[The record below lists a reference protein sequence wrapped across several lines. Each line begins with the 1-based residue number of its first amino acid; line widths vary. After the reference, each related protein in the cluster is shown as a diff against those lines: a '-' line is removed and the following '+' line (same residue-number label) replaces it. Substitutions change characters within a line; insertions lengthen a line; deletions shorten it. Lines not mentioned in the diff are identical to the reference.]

1 MIDVRILRVG
11 RTSAL
16 LELAGGDEVEVWRA
30 ELWRRRDAG
39 DLSATDIVTGART
52 VLVDGCADIETVID
66 AMRGWTPRAGSDPAP
81 GEHVTIPIRYG
92 GEDLEWV
99 AAHLGRSRD
108 AFVAWHLD
116 TEFRVAFCGFAPGFA
131 YMTGLDVSVPR
142 LSTPRP
148 RVPSGSVGLAD
159 TYCGIYPTSSPGG
172 WRLIGTTDAVL
183 FDSDRA
189 APALLTPGA
198 RVRFTR
204 VGR

>member
-16 LELAGGDEVEVWRA
+16 LELADGNEVEAWRA
-30 ELWRRRDAG
+30 ELWRRRDRG
-39 DLSATDIVTGART
+39 DFTATDIVTGART
-52 VLVDGCADIETVID
+52 VLLDGCADAETAIN
-66 AMRGWTPRAGSDPAP
+66 AMRTWTPRDGSAFTQ
-81 GEHVTIPIRYG
+81 GELATVPMRYD

-99 AAHLGRSRD
+99 AAHLGHSVD

-142 LSTPRP
+142 LATPRP
-148 RVPSGSVGLAD
+148 RVRSGSVGLAD

-172 WRLIGTTDAVL
+172 WRLIGTTDVAL
-183 FDSDRA
+183 FDPDRA
-189 APALLTPGA
+189 APALLTPGT
-198 RVRFTR
+198 RVRFR
-204 VGR
+204 LAR

>member
-16 LELAGGDEVEVWRA
+16 LELADGDEVEAWRS
-30 ELWRRRDAG
+30 ELWRRRDGG

-52 VLVDGCADIETVID
+52 VLVDGCADIDIAID
-66 AMRGWTPRAGSDPAP
+66 AMRGWTPRAGSASNQ
-81 GEHVTIPIRYG
+81 GEHATIPIRYG

-99 AAHLGRSRD
+99 AAHLGFSLD

-116 TEFRVAFCGFAPGFA
+116 IEFRVAFCGFAPGFA
-131 YMTGLDVSVPR
+131 YMTGLDASVPR
-142 LSTPRP
+142 LPTPRP

-159 TYCGIYPTSSPGG
+159 RYCGIYPTPSPGG
-172 WRLIGTTDAVL
+172 WRLIGTTDVAL
-183 FDSDRA
+183 FDPDRA
-189 APALLTPGA
+189 APALLAPGT

>member
-16 LELAGGDEVEVWRA
+16 LELAGGDEVEAWRA

-66 AMRGWTPRAGSDPAP
+66 AMRGWTPRAGSDSTP
-81 GEHVTIPIRYG
+81 GEHVTIPIRYD

-99 AAHLGRSRD
+99 AAHLERSLD

-148 RVPSGSVGLAD
+148 RVRSGSVGLAD

-183 FDSDRA
+183 FDPDRA
-189 APALLTPGA
+189 APALLTPGT